1 LSLLPKVIRIDWAT
15 LNKEN
20 YPPHSN
26 LILTLT
32 PALVQ
37 V

>member
-1 LSLLPKVIRIDWAT
+1 LSLLPNVIRIDCAT
-15 LNKEN
+15 LSKEN
-20 YPPHSN
+20 YLPHSD

-32 PALVQ
+32 PALVG